1 MNISSGNQS
10 AVAGTNAV
18 IIKVGNHANKIIIMV
33 GFIISFMV
41 VLVTRAPR
49 YKRGAAGGCYVR
61 HTGIHTQ
68 NSGKVNWFHSNTSY
82 DWQQQ
87 RLGMH

>member
-49 YKRGAAGGCYVR
+49 YKRGAVGGVMFA
-61 HTGIHTQ
+61 I
-68 NSGKVNWFHSNTSY
+68 
-82 DWQQQ
+82 
-87 RLGMH
+87 LGFTPRTAAK